1 MSKKNHS
8 SLEEDI
14 ATYVNSI
21 FKKSTDK
28 VAYFLDGS
36 DFNPS
41 DITDWVSSGNDML
54 DIAISNRKNGGFPVG
69 RITEISGM
77 EASGKSLLVCHA
89 IKSTQQKGGIAVYID
104 TENAASEEFMRA
116 IGVDVSK
123 MIYLSMYTVEDIFDT
138 IEKMII
144 EVRKKDPNILL
155 TIVIDSIMGATTK
168 SEKEI
173 GFDKQGWNT
182 SKSIIISQ
190 AMRKITNYI
199 GRNKV
204 CLLITNQLRVRLGA
218 LGGDIYTTSGGK
230 GIPFHSSVR
239 IRLEAGKKIFIE
251 KNGKKDH
258 VIGVQNVAHIKK
270 NRLGPANRSINY
282 KIYYNSGM
290 DNYGSWLEEMSNKK
304 IVDLNGA
311 WYTYRVV
318 DKETG
323 EVIEEIKFQSK
334 QFYDKIIANPKYKEM
349 VYNQLCDELIFKYS
363 INDAIDTDSI
373 IIEEESDDDEY

>member
-1 MSKKNHS
+1 MSKKNHNS
-8 SLEEDI
+8 IEEDL
-14 ATYVNSI
+14 ADYVNGI

-36 DFNPS
+36 DSNPS
-41 DITDWVSSGNDML
+41 DISDWVSSGNDML

-77 EASGKSLLVCHA
+77 EASGKSLLACHA
-89 IKSTQQKGGIAVYID
+89 MKSTQEKGGIAVYID
-104 TENAASEEFMRA
+104 TENAASEEFMKA
-116 IGVDVSK
+116 IGVNVSK
-123 MIYLSMYTVEDIFDT
+123 MLYLSMYTVEDIFDT
-138 IEKMII
+138 IEQMII
-144 EVRKKDPNILL
+144 EIRKKNPDILL

-168 SEKEI
+168 AEKAI

-199 GRNKV
+199 GRHKV
-204 CLLITNQLRVRLGA
+204 CLIITNQLRVRLGA

-239 IRLEAGKKIFIE
+239 LRLEAGKKVSVE
-251 KNGKKDH
+251 KNGKKH
-258 VIGVQNVAHIKK
+258 HIGVESVAHVKK
-270 NRLGPANRSINY
+270 NRLGPANRSISY

-290 DNYGSWLEEMSNKK
+290 DNYGSWLDEMSNRK

-323 EVIEEIKFQSK
+323 EVLEEIKFQSK
-334 QFYDKIIANPKYKEM
+334 QFYDKIISNPKYKEI
-349 VYNQLCDELIFKYS
+349 VYNHLCDELIFKYN
-363 INDAIDTDSI
+363 INEAFDTDTI
-373 IIEEESDDDEY
+373 IIEEDNEDDY